1 MDIAHESR
9 LERFLT
15 FIASICWNLDNLVLA
30 PLPLE
35 VQSWRKWQSPLIL
48 LTSADMTALG
58 HCSRQVENGRKLMRQ
73 SLVHP
78 LEIPLCPPNHMF
90 PIFSPLGF
98 MDIAHE
104 SRLERFLI
112 FIVSICWNLDNLVLA
127 SLPLEVQSWGR
138 WRSPFFLLTLAD
150 MTALGHCSCQVE
162 GGRKLMGQSLVHP
175 QRLDPLV
182 WGSSCFFG

>member
-1 MDIAHESR
+1 MFPIFPHLGFMDIAHESR

-35 VQSWRKWQSPLIL
+35 VQYWGRWWSPLIL
-48 LTSADMTALG
+48 LTSADMTALR
-58 HCSRQVENGRKLMRQ
+58 HCSRQVENGRKLMGQ

-112 FIVSICWNLDNLVLA
+112 FIVSICWSLDNLVLA
-127 SLPLEVQSWGR
+127 PLPLEMQSWGR
-138 WRSPFFLLTLAD
+138 WRSPFFLLTSTD
-150 MTALGHCSCQVE
+150 MTTLGHCSRQVE
-162 GGRKLMGQSLVHP
+162 GGRKLMG
-175 QRLDPLV
+175 
-182 WGSSCFFG
+182 